1 MQTRAW
7 LYNLGQV
14 TKFDSAPYFGPRI
27 SMVLSSLRFYG
38 SMIPLFEMGHSVD
51 FLVSRREL
59 TS

>member
-1 MQTRAW
+1 
-7 LYNLGQV
+7 
-14 TKFDSAPYFGPRI
+14 
-27 SMVLSSLRFYG
+27 MVLSSLRFYG